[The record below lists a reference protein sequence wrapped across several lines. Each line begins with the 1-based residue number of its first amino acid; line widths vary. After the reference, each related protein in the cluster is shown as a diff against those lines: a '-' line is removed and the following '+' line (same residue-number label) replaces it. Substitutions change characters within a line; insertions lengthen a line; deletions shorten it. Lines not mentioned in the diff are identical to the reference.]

1 MRRHDHDLSTSYL
14 AFEEADY
21 DRPVVAVEL
30 RGWLVRDDY
39 VGISSKG
46 PRQSNAL
53 LLSARQLVRK
63 SRTEIAETDRCKCR
77 FSTVGDDLPWQPAGL
92 QRQRDVLGRRQVRN

>member
-1 MRRHDHDLSTSYL
+1 MRRDDYDFSTSYFT
-14 AFEEADY
+14 FEEADY

-30 RGWLVRDDY
+30 RGRLVRDDH

-63 SRTEIAETDRCKCR
+63 S
-77 FSTVGDDLPWQPAGL
+77 
-92 QRQRDVLGRRQVRN
+92 